1 MRASVEI
8 VTVAVRRVGTHGYHE
23 SLNEGFQKLV
33 GALPRLRDVRS
44 VTQMTSD
51 ERD

>member
-23 SLNEGFQKLV
+23 SLNEGFQKFV